1 MTSAISERLDE
12 MKRKLGENNLAG
24 STDDHE
30 LAARK
35 QELIVERAAKV
46 LFDKGFHGA
55 SMRDIAKACSMSFG
69 QLYHYISSK
78 DDILYLM
85 HKHMQRVW
93 YENLA
98 GSGFE
103 EIDDPYERFHTAVRS
118 SIEFICRNRKLILFL
133 YSESKYLEK
142 KHLKLVLD
150 IDNGTIVDFYR
161 HLIRDLPGLKLGD
174 YEIEIGA
181 NLISFIQVFQALR
194 GWNLDRER
202 EAEQIDF
209 IVDFIFRGLG
219 LPVPAKA
226 AR

>member
-1 MTSAISERLDE
+1 MTSAMHQRLED
-12 MKRKLGENNLAG
+12 MKQRLGENALAG
-24 STDDHE
+24 STDDLE
-30 LAARK
+30 LAAK
-35 QELIVERAAKV
+35 KHVLIVERASTL
-46 LFDKGFHGA
+46 LFEKGFHGA

-103 EIDDPYERFHTAVRS
+103 AIEDPTERFHTAVRT
-118 SIEFICRNRKLILFL
+118 SIEFINRNRELILFL

-142 KHLKLVLD
+142 KHLKLVLE
-150 IDNGTIVDFYR
+150 IDNSTIVDFYR
-161 HLIRDLPGLKLGD
+161 HLIRELPDLKFDD
-174 YEIEIGA
+174 YEMEVGA
-181 NLISFIQVFQALR
+181 NLIAFIQVFQALR
-194 GWNLDRER
+194 GWNLDRAR

-209 IVDFIFRGLG
+209 MVAFIFRGLG
-219 LPVPAKA
+219 LPVPQKA
-226 AR
+226 SR